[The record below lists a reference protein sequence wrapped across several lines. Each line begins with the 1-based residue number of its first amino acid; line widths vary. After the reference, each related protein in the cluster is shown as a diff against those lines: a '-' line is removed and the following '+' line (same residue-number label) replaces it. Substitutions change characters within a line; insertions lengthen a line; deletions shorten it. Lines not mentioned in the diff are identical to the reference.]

1 MPTIAQ
7 VQGGD
12 RSFSQFQQNVQ
23 TAVKQVL
30 ANPLMQG
37 LVLTSVKLLPG
48 LDNTIAHTLNRT
60 LQGWFIVRQR
70 AQAQIW
76 DNQDANT
83 SQDKT
88 LVLRSSDNVTV
99 DIWVY

>member
-12 RSFSQFQQNVQ
+12 RNFSQFQQNVQ

-37 LVLTSVKLLPG
+37 LVLTSVKLQPG

-70 AQAQIW
+70 SQAQIW